1 MEKRWIAI
9 RVSAALAIAGSVG
22 TLLLAVLIV
31 FGFFIVAQGPMQE
44 SPVLFQAL
52 IVAVAVFLAGMAVW
66 GMLTGV
72 GIFRR
77 REWAR
82 ISIVV
87 VAAVMTI
94 MCGSGTLT
102 ILFIPFPE
110 TARTSPE
117 LMTAVRWSIA
127 ATYAAMTAVGIWWLV
142 LFNRRSTQA
151 YFAGAGGGQDSARP
165 LSISVIAW
173 YLLAGSLF
181 TALAAVLRFPA
192 LVFGVVVGGWGA
204 LAVYTLYTA
213 AQIYLGTGLL
223 QLQDRARLW
232 SIVYFAAVAL
242 NGVIFLVL
250 PDFTGRLREIRSSYP
265 RFMHTQPELPHFSAV
280 WPFLPVVI
288 LLVSVPI
295 WFLVRR
301 RSAFTSLQ
309 AQPQTRS

>member
-1 MEKRWIAI
+1 MGKRWIAI
-9 RVSAALAIAGSVG
+9 RVSAGLAIAGSAG

-31 FGFFIVAQGPMQE
+31 FALFAAAQGPAQE
-44 SPVLFQAL
+44 SPIPFKAL
-52 IVAVAVFLAGMAVW
+52 TIAVAVFMAGLAVW

-72 GIFRR
+72 GILRR

-87 VAAVMTI
+87 FAAVLTI
-94 MCGSGTLT
+94 MCGTGTLT

-117 LMTAVRWSIA
+117 LMTLVRGAIA
-127 ATYAAMTAVGIWWLV
+127 ATYAVTTAVGIWWLV
-142 LFNRRSTQA
+142 LFNRRSTRE
-151 YFAGAGGGQDSARP
+151 YFAGAGAAQDSARP

-192 LVFGVVVGGWGA
+192 LVFGAVVGGWGA
-204 LAVYTLYTA
+204 LVVYTVYTA

-232 SIVYFAAVAL
+232 SIVYFAVVAL

-250 PDFTGRLREIRSSYP
+250 PDFTGRLRDIRSAYP
-265 RFMHTQPELPHFSAV
+265 RFMHTQPELPHFGAV
-280 WPFLPVVI
+280 WPFLPMAV
-288 LLVSVPI
+288 LLVALPI
-295 WFLVRR
+295 WFLIRR
-301 RSAFTSLQ
+301 RSAFTS
-309 AQPQTRS
+309 ARA